1 MSDDTQRAALEK
13 TLSALMEARSQVDK
27 LLVQSTEWDARAERV
42 VLSEGGVR
50 AWPKI
55 ARARVTLDD
64 AMSAVRDAFSA
75 ALNVRPA

>member
-1 MSDDTQRAALEK
+1 MSDSSRESLEK
-13 TLSALMEARSQVDK
+13 TMAALLDARVQLDK

-55 ARARVTLDD
+55 ARARVALDD
-64 AMSAVRDAFSA
+64 AMAATREAFSA